1 MNVLWLK
8 DLIIPQA
15 YAVDDLG
22 GGAEG
27 TTDCLTSASGLNLG
41 GCLELS
47 PGKTVGETFDTPATL
62 VNLVVRNLFV
72 VAGVIL
78 FAMILYSGF
87 LFIQGG
93 TKGKDQARTVM
104 TTAVAGFL
112 LMFAAFW
119 IVQIIKTITG
129 TEIFL

>member
-1 MNVLWLK
+1 MNLLWLK
-8 DLIIPQA
+8 NLIIPQV

-22 GGAEG
+22 GGVEG
-27 TTDCLTSASGLNLG
+27 SSDCLTSASGLNLG
-41 GCLELS
+41 GCLEIS
-47 PGKTVGETFDTPATL
+47 PGQTIGETFSTPTDL
-62 VNLVVRNLFV
+62 INLVVRNLFV

-78 FAMILYSGF
+78 FFMLLYSGF

-112 LMFAAFW
+112 LMFSAYW
-119 IVQIIKTITG
+119 VVQIIKVLTG
-129 TEIFL
+129 ADIPL